1 MAPRSED
8 DVETLKQWLMKYG
21 LTGALLAWI
30 VYVGVTA
37 MVADIHQTRVLMEEH
52 VTSSHLSQLRIEAIL
67 RQSCVIQAVDKQQQM
82 ACWSAGY
89 K

>member
-1 MAPRSED
+1 MQS
-8 DVETLKQWLMKYG
+8 LKQWVMKYG

-37 MVADIHQTRVLMEEH
+37 MVADIHQTRVLMEQH
-52 VTSSHLSQLRIEAIL
+52 VAITQSTQTRIEAIL
-67 RQSCVIQAVDKQQQM
+67 RQSCVNQAIDKSQQQ

-89 K
+89 